1 MKKITAYFYGCA
13 NLGDDLFVR
22 TLAEQFPDC
31 RIRLIANPKCIPR
44 GLGDN
49 VSIHPHSFSNLVLM
63 KLQSVFGEDSKVGM
77 LARKCNARCFRAAAG
92 SSDAYVYIGGSIF
105 MEHAR
110 GIAPLAFSASEK
122 PEYTVESEALEGNTF
137 VIGANLGPVYSENYW
152 KNIRGTLKGF
162 SHVCLR
168 DWASYSRVRDLSHV
182 QYAPDVLF
190 LVERP
195 QVPEKG
201 ENVVISL
208 VDIARHTDNADVI
221 DAYYRLM
228 ADAVMAFSAR
238 NIPVTLLSFCQWEG
252 DEAAIERVKHML
264 PEENTVSTVCYHTDM
279 NEMLEVLSGA
289 SFVIGS
295 RFHSTILGISF
306 GKPVFPVSYNCKT
319 EHYLQD
325 LGFSGNCAGLENMT
339 SVTVE
344 DILYNYDNRIL
355 TDCRMHHRYAGNQFA
370 ALRQYL
376 EQTKPEK
383 TTV

>member
-31 RIRLIANPKCIPR
+31 RIRLIANPKCIPQ

-92 SSDAYVYIGGSIF
+92 SSDAYVYVGGSIF

-110 GIAPLAFSASEK
+110 GIAPLAFSTSEK
-122 PEYTVESEALEGNTF
+122 PEYTVESEALEGHTF

-168 DWASYSRVRDLSHV
+168 DWASYSRVRDLRHV

-370 ALRQYL
+370 ALRKYL